1 MTTALFRFA
10 MELLSKQYL
19 IFGALTILNKKDSFT
34 KCTNIFSHTT
44 VLVDFLQNVYFGFF
58 FDKSYESNKKTTP
71 CHMTI
76 L

>member
-10 MELLSKQYL
+10 MELLSNQYL

-58 FDKSYESNKKTTP
+58 LTKAMKVIRKRRHVT
-71 CHMTI
+71 
-76 L
+76 